1 MTKEQYKLCGI
12 ICRYKQLD
20 KVLRRAKLESYL
32 ELNYAFPPLTISYSD
47 TDISDSC
54 TVIIDDGFLE
64 EYAQMRKQRRKEVA
78 DAVFTAIG
86 VVGSLVGII
95 SFFSLR

>member
-47 TDISDSC
+47 ADISDSC

-64 EYAQMRKQRRKEVA
+64 EYAQMRKQRRKEVS

-86 VVGSLVGII
+86 VVGSLVGIL
-95 SFFSLR
+95 SFFSLK

>member
-1 MTKEQYKLCGI
+1 MTKEQYKLCGMI
-12 ICRYKQLD
+12 LRYKQLD

-47 TDISDSC
+47 ADISDSC

-64 EYAQMRKQRRKEVA
+64 EYAQMRKQRRKAVV
-78 DAVFTAIG
+78 DAALAVIG
-86 VVGSLVGII
+86 VVGSVVGVI
-95 SFFSLR
+95 SFLA

>member
-1 MTKEQYKLCGI
+1 MTNKQYKLCGI

-47 TDISDSC
+47 ADISDSC

-64 EYAQMRKQRRKEVA
+64 EYAQMRKQRRKAVA

-95 SFFSLR
+95 SFFSPR